1 MTEIFRP
8 TDPAQA
14 VALLQADKTAAL
26 ISGGTA
32 LMQEL
37 RAGRRT
43 CSAWI
48 STDALGL
55 DRMEA
60 REDGLYLG
68 AAATMTQIE
77 GSPLLWETP
86 YTLLPEALRHTASWQ
101 IRNVATLGGCIGAG
115 IPGADPV
122 CALLALDAELLW
134 QDAAGAHR
142 APLVQFYGNAP
153 EKLPRESVITH
164 IFLPNR
170 PAAQTIFRKAAVRK
184 AFSWP
189 LVNFAAVVS
198 RNADG
203 SLGSVRIA
211 AGGMARSTMLLKKT
225 AEAMQTLD
233 FAAVTDAYAAEI
245 APADSLQGSADYKR
259 LVCKNYL
266 LELFEALTGKENPA
280 WN

>member
-1 MTEIFRP
+1 MTKLFRP

-14 VALLQADKTAAL
+14 VALLQGDKAATL

-37 RAGRRT
+37 RVGRRT

-48 STDALGL
+48 STDGLGL
-55 DRMEA
+55 DRIEVRA
-60 REDGLYLG
+60 DGLYLG
-68 AAATMTQIE
+68 AAVTMTQIE
-77 GSPLLWETP
+77 GSPLFQEAP
-86 YTLLPEALRHTASWQ
+86 YALLPEALHHTASWQ

-115 IPGADPV
+115 VPGADPV

-142 APLVQFYGNAP
+142 APLARFYGNAP
-153 EKLPRESVITH
+153 ETLPRESVITH
-164 IFLPNR
+164 IFLPSR

-198 RNADG
+198 RNG
-203 SLGSVRIA
+203 IKIA
-211 AGGMARSTMLLKKT
+211 VGGMAKTTILLEKT
-225 AEAMQTLD
+225 AKAMKTLD
-233 FAAVTDAYAAEI
+233 FAAVTAAYEAEI
-245 APADSLQGSADYKR
+245 APADSLQGSAVYKR

-266 LELFEALTGKENPA
+266 LELFETLTARENPA